1 MRCHEF
7 EQQLQLNLD
16 SRQGNMLTAAQAE
29 HAAHCESCRRQA
41 QDFQQ
46 LVSSLRPGSSWKAPP
61 ALAQQIVA
69 EVLKGRFAD
78 MDELEESEADHAVA
92 PSPPLY
98 DVAPRR
104 ISGWMLGLLALSAV
118 MLMGVGIAIVGQGKK
133 EQNGPALVN
142 SQPIQ
147 PKKAPALAEKQ
158 VVKSLPAPAGTPSA
172 PNSQGTEPSTTYETA
187 SWEYSSAIAS
197 LPKDIPD
204 AVSKLEEVEEY
215 APGFRPIRASFSTA
229 IDTLKRTWPVGKET
243 HMVPRPDTGFAPFS
257 RPFSA

>member
-41 QDFQQ
+41 LDFQQ
-46 LVSSLRPGSSWKAPP
+46 LVSALRPASSWKAPP

-78 MDELEESEADHAVA
+78 MDELEETEANHTVA
-92 PSPPLY
+92 PFPPLY

-104 ISGWMLGLLALSAV
+104 MSGWMLGLLALSAV

-133 EQNGPALVN
+133 EQSGPALVN
-142 SQPIQ
+142 SQPV
-147 PKKAPALAEKQ
+147 PTTKTPAVNEQ
-158 VVKSLPAPAGTPSA
+158 QIVKSPPIAPSA
-172 PNSQGTEPSTTYETA
+172 VIPQETELGSSTETA
-187 SWEYSSAIAS
+187 SWEYSTAIAS

>member
-41 QDFQQ
+41 LDFQQ
-46 LVSSLRPGSSWKAPP
+46 LVSALRPASSWKAPP

-78 MDELEESEADHAVA
+78 MDELEETEANHAVA

-104 ISGWMLGLLALSAV
+104 MSGWMLGLLALSAV

-133 EQNGPALVN
+133 EQSGPALVN
-142 SQPIQ
+142 SQPV
-147 PKKAPALAEKQ
+147 PTTKTPAVNELQ
-158 VVKSLPAPAGTPSA
+158 IVKSPPIAPSA
-172 PNSQGTEPSTTYETA
+172 VIPQETELGANTETT
-187 SWEYSSAIAS
+187 SWEYSTAIAS

>member
-29 HAAHCESCRRQA
+29 HAAHCEACRRQA

-46 LVSSLRPGSSWKAPP
+46 LVSSLRPATSWQVPP
-61 ALAQQIVA
+61 VLAQQIVA

-78 MDELEESEADHAVA
+78 MDELEEAEANNAVA
-92 PSPPLY
+92 PSSPLY

-104 ISGWMLGLLALSAV
+104 MSGWMLGLLALSAV

-133 EQNGPALVN
+133 EQNAPALVN
-142 SQPIQ
+142 SQPIL
-147 PKKAPALAEKQ
+147 PKKSPTQAEKQ
-158 VVKSLPAPAGTPSA
+158 VVKSLPANSGTPSA
-172 PNSQGTEPSTTYETA
+172 VNSQGTEPSSTSETT
-187 SWEYSSAIAS
+187 SWEYSTAIAS

-243 HMVPRPDTGFAPFS
+243 HMMPRPDTGFAPLG
-257 RPFSA
+257 RPISA